1 VKRPGMLLPA
11 SLIAVVCCAAGLGAQ
26 STLGSFL
33 VTNDDIGQYV
43 DPPFQ
48 STVTFIAVNSD
59 GTLGAQ
65 TSVSTEGYGIGGGF
79 FGAARVIAM
88 PNGADACVYVSNAET
103 GDIVGFD
110 ALKQTVTGVFYPS
123 LSDSGSSNGIGL
135 AANAQYLYATYT
147 ASTTIATFQV
157 QPGCILSFVGD
168 IFAVGLNGGTV
179 GGMAI
184 NGNIMV
190 IAYGDGSI
198 QSFNISGGVPVP
210 NSDEQ
215 YSTGSTN
222 DHLPNGVTITSNGN
236 YAIFGDAST
245 TTTVEVSNISSGQ
258 LTPTT
263 AYALGPTWNSGSVL
277 LSPDETILY
286 VSNDSSGQVT
296 AAFFNSATGV
306 VSKGCTSNTLNGF
319 YTNFSYVGKV
329 QLQLSTGQGG
339 MIYVPEF
346 GSNSI
351 SYIGMLQLTSTG
363 ATCTLT
369 ESPNSP
375 VADAKSGAALLS
387 IAVYPVPPL

>member
-1 VKRPGMLLPA
+1 MKWIALL
-11 SLIAVVCCAAGLGAQ
+11 AVVFCAAGLKAQ
-26 STLGSFL
+26 SGLGSFL
-33 VTNDDIGQYV
+33 VTNDDIGPYV
-43 DPPFQ
+43 DPFF
-48 STVTFIAVNSD
+48 STATFIAVSSD

-65 TSVSTEGYGIGGGF
+65 TSVSTGGYGIGGGY
-79 FGAARVIAM
+79 FGAARVLAM
-88 PNGADACVYVSNAET
+88 PNGADACVYVSNAQIAA
-103 GDIVGFD
+103 IVGID
-110 ALKQTVTGVFYPS
+110 ALTQTVTGTFYGSPT
-123 LSDSGSSNGIGL
+123 DSGTSNGIGM
-135 AANAQYLYATYT
+135 AANARYLYATYT

-157 QPGCILSFVGD
+157 QPGCALGFVGD
-168 IFAVGLNGGTV
+168 VFAAGLNGGTV
-179 GGMAI
+179 DGMAI

-198 QSFNISGGVPVP
+198 QSFNVSAGVPVP
-210 NSDEQ
+210 NGDEQ

-222 DHLPNGVTITSNGN
+222 DHLPNGVTISSNGQ

-258 LTPTT
+258 LTPTI

-277 LSPDETILY
+277 LSPDDTILY
-286 VSNDSSGQVT
+286 VGNDSAGQVT

-319 YTNFSYVGKV
+319 YTNFSYVGQV

-346 GSNSI
+346 GSSGT
-351 SYIGMLQLTSTG
+351 SYIGMLQLASTG

-375 VADAKSGAALLS
+375 VADTKQGAALLS